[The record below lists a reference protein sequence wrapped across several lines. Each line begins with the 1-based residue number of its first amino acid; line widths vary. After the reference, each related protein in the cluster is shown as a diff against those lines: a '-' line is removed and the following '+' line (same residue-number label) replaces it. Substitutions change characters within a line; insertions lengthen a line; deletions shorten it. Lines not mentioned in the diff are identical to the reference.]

1 MNNKEEGLFPPEKEF
16 DMIVYIGRFQPFHI
30 AHTSTINAAFKR
42 TNRVIVL
49 VGSAEN
55 SLSPKNPFNF
65 KQRKQMIEDKFT
77 SGFLSVS
84 GKQLFVEPIKD
95 HTYDDSEWIKEVGDA
110 ITKHSFIIDNPKIG
124 IIGHDKDHSSFY
136 LNFFPQ
142 WKFIEVPAY
151 PEYGETIDATKI
163 RNLMYSGNFSFVRSV
178 VSQETYRFIDQ
189 YTKTSDF
196 RLLQSEWEMVEAYK
210 KSWSNSPWPPTFVT
224 VDSVVV
230 QSGHV
235 LLVQRGQDSGIGLW
249 AIPGGFL
256 DPNESLETA
265 NVRELE
271 EETNIKLQ
279 RDVLIRSITHSEVFD
294 SPNRSS
300 RGRTITH
307 AKLYQLNDAKPLPK
321 VSPSNESLSV
331 KWVSFSDFAKMESQM
346 YEDHFHIINHM
357 INLI

>member
-1 MNNKEEGLFPPEKEF
+1 MNDEKGLFPPETEY

-30 AHTSTINAAFKR
+30 AHSRTINKAFTL
-42 TNRVIVL
+42 TNKVVVL

-55 SLSPKNPFNF
+55 SLSPKNPFTF
-65 KQRKQMIEDKFT
+65 KQRKQMIEDQFT

-84 GKQLFVEPIKD
+84 GKQLIVEPIKD
-95 HTYDDSEWIKEVGDA
+95 HTYDDSEWIKEVGE
-110 ITKHSFIIDNPKIG
+110 IIDYHSVNENIKIAK
-124 IIGHDKDHSSFY
+124 IGHDKDHSSFY

-142 WKFIEVPAY
+142 WKSIEVPAY
-151 PEYGETIDATKI
+151 PETGETIDATKI
-163 RNLMYSGNFSFVRSV
+163 RNLMFSNNISFVRSV
-178 VSQETYRFIDQ
+178 VSQETYRIIDQ

-196 RLLQSEWEMVEAYK
+196 RVLQDEWELVEAYK
-210 KSWSNSPWPPTFVT
+210 KSWANSPYPPTFVT

-230 QSGHV
+230 QSGHI

-249 AIPGGFL
+249 ALPGGFL
-256 DPNESLETA
+256 DPKETLEQA

-279 RDVLIRSITHSEVFD
+279 TETLLRAITKSGVFD
-294 SPNRSS
+294 SPNRST

-321 VSPSNESLSV
+321 VSKSSESLNV
-331 KWVSFSDFAKMESQM
+331 KWISFSEFDKMESQM
-346 YEDHFHIINHM
+346 YEDHFHIANHM
-357 INLI
+357 MNLI